1 MIIRLLCLIGF
12 VFTLSGCLQGT
23 FVTIVDGNGDYQ
35 NLARVKT
42 NIVSFAAIADRLNN
56 QGIRYKQQMLEDG
69 KVQGEWE
76 PTFGASEYSCHGI
89 FLKECQMNLNLP
101 VNLPDMV
108 SQMIV
113 MEAKKKGDPEEML
126 TVSYIVVLP
135 ESARV
140 KSTNAHNQYVDEDG
154 LNLEWS
160 FTPDPGDVLRI
171 NFKAGI

>member
-1 MIIRLLCLIGF
+1 VIWRFLCTI
-12 VFTLSGCLQGT
+12 VLSLSLTGCLQGT

-42 NIVSFAAIADRLNN
+42 NMVSFAAIAENLQK
-56 QGIRYKQQMLEDG
+56 QGIPYKQQMLADG

-89 FLKECQMNLNLP
+89 FLKECQMDLNLP
-101 VNLPDMV
+101 VNFPDMV
-108 SQMIV
+108 SQMMV
-113 MEAKKKGDPEEML
+113 LEAKKKGDPDEML
-126 TVSYIVVLP
+126 SVSYIVILP
-135 ESARV
+135 EDARI